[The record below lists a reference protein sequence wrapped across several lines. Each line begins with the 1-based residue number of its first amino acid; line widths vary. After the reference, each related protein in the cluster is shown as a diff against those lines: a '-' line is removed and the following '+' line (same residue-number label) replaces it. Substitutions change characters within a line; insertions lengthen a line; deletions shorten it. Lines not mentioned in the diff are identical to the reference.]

1 MEDATVYQAPE
12 VQLQAK
18 ELSLDK
24 DYELPGLELQ
34 NRLGAGTFGEVWAGV
49 QERTGQKV
57 AVKIFTH
64 PSGLDW
70 EYLKKEVGRLR
81 DVAEHPNIVT
91 LLDADLNHNP
101 AYLVMPILSGGSLS
115 EKVKDGPIEPETA
128 IPWIRQI
135 ADALH
140 FIHQKGILHCDL
152 KPGNVL
158 LDAEGRARIVDFGQA
173 LDRGAPQSS
182 FGTLGF
188 MAPEQ
193 ASLEDDVEPST
204 SWDVYALGATAYN
217 LLTGQIPRVP
227 LASRNQ
233 MLSFTDASDRIRFY
247 QATLSSVPL
256 QRIREINPEIDPE
269 LAAIIEACLEMNP
282 DQRPESASEVSEDLA
297 RYDKKLPLLLK
308 RPWGRKYLAERF
320 FRRNRTAVV
329 LSTLIFLVLLAP
341 PLWTEFNTRPASVDP
356 DTESAFEPGPETA
369 VEGGNPDGASTQG
382 RIHSFL
388 ARTGS
393 DAPLPLDKRE
403 GAQLAWGLLW
413 VHQASDQINR
423 IELEGQWLG
432 LHCADGRA
440 YLLDRTEGQARQL
453 SGLTALS
460 LRPGAVG
467 LGYKDGRLER
477 RDRSLTSI
485 RRFQP
490 HRASVSSVNFSGD
503 ALLSGSLDG
512 DVCSDGELI
521 RHFPAPV
528 LVVAGNARGELG
540 VGTSDKRF
548 VGPGGTKTLPA
559 NLSELSYG
567 EQGWSGELVDGRRWR
582 GGKILPP
589 VEGENF
595 VKVGEEESVLLD
607 RPIRQS
613 LRTEDSL
620 YIVSGREIYCYRVE
634 ARGTSADPDRPA
646 DLLRMEAELMARAR
660 LRSDGSL
667 DFMSPGEWA
676 NRSKAYQMLL
686 ADHRLRCR
694 YRDIP

>member
-115 EKVKDGPIEPETA
+115 EKVKEGPIEPERA

-140 FIHQKGILHCDL
+140 YIHQKGILHCDL

-204 SWDVYALGATAYN
+204 GWDVYALGATAYN

-247 QATLSSVPL
+247 QATLSAVPL
-256 QRIREINPEIDPE
+256 QKIREINPEIDPE
-269 LAAIIEACLEMNP
+269 LAAIIEACLEMDP
-282 DQRPESASEVSEDLA
+282 AERPESASEVSEDLA
-297 RYDKKLPLLLK
+297 RFDKKLPLLLK
-308 RPWGRKYLAERF
+308 RPWGRRYLAERF
-320 FRRNRTAVV
+320 FRRNRTAVF

-341 PLWTEFNTRPASVDP
+341 PLWAEFNSKPFSVDP
-356 DTESAFEPGPETA
+356 DTETALESEREETPEEKPAEPFE
-369 VEGGNPDGASTQG
+369 QG

-388 ARTGS
+388 TQTNR
-393 DAPLPLDKRE
+393 DAPLPPEQRE
-403 GAQLAWGLLW
+403 GAKLAWGLSW
-413 VHQASDQINR
+413 MHQASDQINR

-440 YLLDRTEGQARQL
+440 YLLDKTEGQSRQL
-453 SGLTALS
+453 PGLTALS
-460 LRPGAVG
+460 LKPGAVG

-485 RRFQP
+485 RRFRP
-490 HRASVSSVNFSGD
+490 HRASVTSVNFSGD
-503 ALLSGSLDG
+503 TLLSGSLDG
-512 DVCSDGELI
+512 DACSNGALL
-521 RHFPAPV
+521 RHFSAPV

-540 VGTSDKRF
+540 AGTSDKRF
-548 VGPGGTKTLPA
+548 IGPAGSKSLPA
-559 NLSELSYG
+559 NLSELSFG
-567 EQGWSGELVDGRRWR
+567 EQGWTGELVDGRRWSN
-582 GGKILPP
+582 GKILPP
-589 VEGENF
+589 AANSNFVDIGEN
-595 VKVGEEESVLLD
+595 ESVLLD
-607 RPIRQS
+607 RPVKQSIR
-613 LRTEDSL
+613 TDDSL
-620 YIVSGREIYCYRVE
+620 YIVSGREVYCYRVE

-646 DLLRMEAELMARAR
+646 DLLKMEAELMARAR

-667 DFMSPGEWA
+667 DFLSAGEWA
-676 NRSKAYQMLL
+676 NRSQAYQMLL

-694 YRDIP
+694 YREIP